1 MAKPHKF
8 AWNGLDVETTLGFE
22 QLANMAQRAAQ
33 ESTGDLMH
41 GKHRIVSVRSTERQ
55 IEFRINDYLISFKKY
70 MVFHL
75 DFESR
80 GGRTWMS
87 SRIDWYVTTQ
97 PNVGGFI
104 PVGFKTMIGHFTY
117 MQFVRNLAEQVKSA
131 KDGSAEKR
139 ALAFDQI
146 KAEAE
151 LKMTGE
157 LFQRQLNL
165 SQGDLYKQA
174 FLEVSGAIDQVA
186 KQNGYQLV
194 LRNDADV
201 QLPANISGQDMEN
214 FIANQRV
221 FYADSS
227 LDITEQ
233 VVLRAGA
240 FLSPGDAVSPVKVAA
255 TR

>member
-1 MAKPHKF
+1 MKSG
-8 AWNGLDVETTLGFE
+8 WLNGRLATAAVVTLG
-22 QLANMAQRAAQ
+22 LVGAAHVYGVSMAPRVQAPATAVAVVDVAKIMLGMELVKT
-33 ESTGDLMH
+33 ESAKLKADFDAKQKSLTG
-41 GKHRIVSVRSTERQ
+41 
-55 IEFRINDYLISFKKY
+55 
-70 MVFHL
+70 
-75 DFESR
+75 
-80 GGRTWMS
+80 
-87 SRIDWYVTTQ
+87 
-97 PNVGGFI
+97 
-104 PVGFKTMIGHFTY
+104 
-117 MQFVRNLAEQVKSA
+117 MQDKIKNLAEQVKSA

-233 VVLRAGA
+233 VVQLLNNQFKAG
-240 FLSPGDAVSPVKVAA
+240 GKKK
-255 TR
+255 